1 MLVAY
6 ATNCP
11 LADMQKAVGYDELSS
26 ANARE
31 NASEGEARVYMR
43 TVPSCMTGC
52 SCHAAAAD
60 ATKPSSLRR
69 REVRA
74 WGEARVGG
82 GGTQGAL
89 LRVLSSCECCCFL
102 LCRRPHHHQHQ
113 PPLPPPPPPPPPHA
127 ASKRFA
133 HSRVPKRIIQHNGG
147 RRGVCVHCNH
157 TCVLRC
163 GVAG

>member
-1 MLVAY
+1 MRGGVDDDDRSRGNDDDDGGLRCSAGWNLMLVAY

-82 GGTQGAL
+82 GRHT
-89 LRVLSSCECCCFL
+89 RSIV
-102 LCRRPHHHQHQ
+102 
-113 PPLPPPPPPPPPHA
+113 
-127 ASKRFA
+127 AS
-133 HSRVPKRIIQHNGG
+133 VVI
-147 RRGVCVHCNH
+147 V
-157 TCVLRC
+157 
-163 GVAG
+163 